1 MDAATRQRVFEPF
14 FTTKGRGSGTG
25 LGLAVVQGIAENH
38 GGYVDVE
45 SAPGAGSTFRLW
57 FPAVPGSPAQDAAPG
72 AESARPARARGRT
85 VLLVEDEPLLL
96 ESVRLLLEGEG
107 YRVLTAA
114 DGIAAVEVFQQNRDA
129 IDVLVTDVG
138 LPRLGGWEAF
148 LRMKELDPDLAAI
161 LVTGLLEPDKR
172 AQYAAAG
179 VQRALR
185 KPYTAEEM
193 LRCVSEVL
201 GA

>member
-1 MDAATRQRVFEPF
+1 
-14 FTTKGRGSGTG
+14 
-25 LGLAVVQGIAENH
+25 
-38 GGYVDVE
+38 
-45 SAPGAGSTFRLW
+45 
-57 FPAVPGSPAQDAAPG
+57 
-72 AESARPARARGRT
+72 

-96 ESVRLLLEGEG
+96 QSVRLLLEGEG

-114 DGIAAVEVFQQNRDA
+114 DGLAAVEAFRENRDA

-148 LRMKELDPDLAAI
+148 LRMKEMEPNLAAI

-179 VQRALR
+179 VRKALR

-201 GA
+201 NR